1 MGPAPQG
8 PTFSKTDY
16 NERAVASLPVI
27 LFSAHSRLP
36 AGKRSAPDHESQP
49 LTVLLKMRGLIPIR
63 KVAGL
68 RRPKSSDA
76 HDMAVDSANNVQLEI
91 GHVLFMDMIGYSK
104 LLLDEQ
110 REMQEQLT
118 QIVRNT
124 EQVRA
129 AEAAEKLIRVPTG
142 DGMALVF
149 FNSPEAP
156 VRCAIEI
163 GQALKKVPNM
173 RLRMGI
179 HSGPVNEVID
189 VNDRTNVAGAGVNIA
204 QRVMDCGDA
213 GHILLSRR
221 VAEDLAQARF
231 WRPYLHDL
239 GEFEAKHGV
248 GIFIVNLYT
257 DEIGNPD
264 LPGRLKQAQQELLS
278 KSSSPTRSIAV
289 LPFDDLSQAQ
299 DRDYF
304 GDGIAEEILAALS
317 KVDGLRVAARRS
329 SFWFKDKNADLAEI
343 AEKLNVC
350 HVVEG
355 SVRRDRNRVRVTAE
369 LIDACDGFTIW
380 SETFERE
387 LHGIFAVQDEITRSI
402 VDALKLKLDIS
413 PAPAPRSTDAYDAY
427 LQGLFYSDKGTEEAL
442 RKSLKF
448 FRRALEKDAKFSRAW
463 TGIAK
468 AWLWL
473 SDVYVPPLE
482 GYSKVRKAALNAIKL
497 DDEEAEAHV
506 YLAETKRI
514 LDWDLEGAEVE
525 YKRAFEI
532 DPNSTASNYFI
543 AAFYGARGDRDQAL
557 AYLQRTSKIDPA
569 SLWVNNSACE
579 LYRYFGLYDEAIAA
593 GERALQLDP
602 VFASGEP
609 LLGAL
614 YREMGRFDE
623 AIALYKRS
631 ESVSGKPAVGL
642 AITYAR
648 MNQRKEA
655 LEILEAAISNRAYTA
670 GDVSAHVYATLG
682 AHDEAIRE
690 LERARDERSSS
701 LHMVGIAPEFAPLR
715 SDKRFLSLVREIGL
729 DPANVFEAGVEK
741 GAPSRLAR
749 EGM

>member
-1 MGPAPQG
+1 M
-8 PTFSKTDY
+8 T
-16 NERAVASLPVI
+16 
-27 LFSAHSRLP
+27 
-36 AGKRSAPDHESQP
+36 
-49 LTVLLKMRGLIPIR
+49 
-63 KVAGL
+63 
-68 RRPKSSDA
+68 
-76 HDMAVDSANNVQLEI
+76 VDSATNAQLEI
-91 GHVLFMDMIGYSK
+91 GHVLFMDIVGYSK

-110 REMQEQLT
+110 RELQEQLT
-118 QIVRNT
+118 QIVRNS

-129 AEAAEKLIRVPTG
+129 GESAGKLIRVPTG

-163 GQALKKVPNM
+163 GQAVKELPEM

-179 HSGPVNEVID
+179 HSGPVNEVRD
-189 VNDRTNVAGAGVNIA
+189 VNDQTNVAGVGVNIA

-248 GIFIVNLYT
+248 GVFVVNLYT
-257 DEIGNPD
+257 DEVGNPE
-264 LPGRLKQAQQELLS
+264 LPAKLKQAQEVSL
-278 KSSSPTRSIAV
+278 KSASPMRSIAV
-289 LPFDDLSQAQ
+289 LPFDDVSPAQ

-304 GDGIAEEILAALS
+304 GDGIAEEILTALS

-329 SFWFKDKNADLAEI
+329 SFWFKDKNAGLSEI

-355 SVRRDRNRVRVTAE
+355 SVRRDGKRVRVTAE
-369 LIDACDGFTIW
+369 LIDACDGFTMW

-387 LHGIFAVQDEITRSI
+387 LRGIFSVQDEITRSV
-402 VDALKLKLDIS
+402 VDALKLKLDVS
-413 PAPAPRSTDAYDAY
+413 PRPPARSADAYDAY
-427 LQGLFYSDKGTEEAL
+427 LQGLFYSDKGTEDAL
-442 RKSLKF
+442 RKSLEF
-448 FRRALEKDAKFSRAW
+448 FQRALDKDPKFSRAL

-473 SDVYVPPLE
+473 ADVYATPLTA
-482 GYSKVRKAALNAIKL
+482 YAKVREAAVNALKI
-497 DDEEAEAHV
+497 DPEDAEAHV

-514 LDWDLEGAEVE
+514 LDWDLDEAESE

-543 AAFYGARGDRDQAL
+543 AAFYGTRGDRDQAL

-602 VFASGEP
+602 TFTYGEP

-614 YREMGRFDE
+614 YRETGRFDE

-631 ESVSGKPAVGL
+631 ESLSGRPAVGL

-648 MNQRKEA
+648 MNRRKQA
-655 LEILEAAISNRAYTA
+655 LQVLEAATLNRAYTA
-670 GDVSAHVYATLG
+670 GDVPAHVHVALG
-682 AHDEAIRE
+682 AHDDAVRE
-690 LERARDERSSS
+690 LQRARDEHSSS
-701 LHMVGIAPEFAPLR
+701 LHMVGIAPEFVPLR
-715 SDKRFLSLVREIGL
+715 SDKRFLSLLREIGL
-729 DPANVFEAGVEK
+729 EPEKVFTVGNPE
-741 GAPSRLAR
+741 GASVGPLESPNPKTDVT
-749 EGM
+749 M